1 MTREEV
7 IRGLECCTAE
17 LENNQHRDDFCA
29 VCPYRDKNPD
39 NWYCFRKQDLMRDAI
54 ALLREQEPVVY
65 PTWGEWLNEQAVV
78 IKIIDNGALIFEPDA
93 KMRQPI
99 PADIAQKLGIEPVPV
114 VYGDCGATNEAD
126 ARKKLGIE
134 PKEG

>member
-1 MTREEV
+1 MAEFIEV
-7 IRGLECCTAE
+7 ARAKRRMCKAHTGECSECKLQEKCLLFNVCAYSDDDVKK
-17 LENNQHRDDFCA
+17 LENEVTAWAAEH
-29 VCPYRDKNPD
+29 P
-39 NWYCFRKQDLMRDAI
+39 
-54 ALLREQEPVVY
+54 EPVY

-99 PADIAQKLGIEPVPV
+99 PADIAE
-114 VYGDCGATNEAD
+114 
-126 ARKKLGIE
+126 KLGIE